1 MIEKINENLSENNAE
16 VNEAELA
23 ENETSLA
30 EIAETEREAEEG
42 KAAKNAETAKNTETQ
57 GAQVRK
63 RNVFVRFG
71 AGVKNKFSSLKTAVQ
86 ERGNELQG
94 AKKKRIAAAVGLAVL
109 VAFFVLFY
117 ALVGVAIVNLVKD
130 PQGFKTWIEGFG
142 TSSVF
147 IFIGLR
153 VVMTVFRVIPGGPL
167 QVAGGYA
174 FGTWWG
180 AVWCM
185 AGSLVGTLIIFLL
198 GKKYGTKLVGLFIS
212 PEKMRS
218 AAMLKDKKKRNV
230 FLFLMNFLPGTPK
243 DIFTWMAAISNDGA
257 VSSILVILL
266 ARIPSVVVSTWCG
279 HELMQENYVVSAV
292 VFGVL
297 LVLGI
302 VCSYAYKK
310 LSARHEARVKAQ
322 ENGEK
327 EQEEAGKEEK

>member
-1 MIEKINENLSENNAE
+1 MAEKINENFEDVCNQSIEALSAE
-16 VNEAELA
+16 PA
-23 ENETSLA
+23 ENTTETFSGS
-30 EIAETEREAEEG
+30 AET
-42 KAAKNAETAKNTETQ
+42 TITETMTAAEKQ
-57 GAQVRK
+57 RETNSAEMETKCTTTKK
-63 RNVFVRFG
+63 RNVFARLG
-71 AGVKNKFSSLKTAVQ
+71 AWIRKQFFALKSAVQ
-86 ERGNELQG
+86 ERGNELQN
-94 AKKKRIAAAVGLAVL
+94 AKKKRIAAAIG
-109 VAFFVLFY
+109 VAALIVFLVLFY
-117 ALVGVAIVNLVKD
+117 ILVGMAIVNLLED
-130 PQGFKTWIEGFG
+130 PQGFKTWIDGFG
-142 TSSVF
+142 TSSIF

-153 VVMTVFRVIPGGPL
+153 VIMTVLRVIPGGPL

-185 AGSLVGTLIIFLL
+185 AGSLIGTLIIFLL
-198 GKKYGTKLVGLFIS
+198 GKKYGTKLVGLFVS

-257 VSSILVILL
+257 FSSILVILL
-266 ARIPSVVVSTWCG
+266 ARIPSVVASTWCG

-297 LVLGI
+297 LVLGV

-310 LSARHEARVKAQ
+310 LSARHEARAKAQ
-322 ENGEK
+322 ENT
-327 EQEEAGKEEK
+327 GKEEK

>member
-1 MIEKINENLSENNAE
+1 MAEKINENFEDVCNQSIEALSAEPSENTTEHFAG
-16 VNEAELA
+16 
-23 ENETSLA
+23 S
-30 EIAETEREAEEG
+30 AET
-42 KAAKNAETAKNTETQ
+42 TITETMAAEKQ
-57 GAQVRK
+57 GETNSAEMDTK
-63 RNVFVRFG
+63 CTTTKKHNVFARLGMWIRKQFF
-71 AGVKNKFSSLKTAVQ
+71 ALKSAVQ
-86 ERGNELQG
+86 ERGNELQN
-94 AKKKRIAAAVGLAVL
+94 AKKKRIAAAIG
-109 VAFFVLFY
+109 VAALIVFLVLFY
-117 ALVGVAIVNLVKD
+117 ILVGMAIVNLVKD
-130 PQGFKTWIEGFG
+130 PRGFKTWIDGFG
-142 TSSVF
+142 TSSIF

-153 VVMTVFRVIPGGPL
+153 VIMTVLRVIPGGPL

-185 AGSLVGTLIIFLL
+185 VGSLIGTLIIFLL
-198 GKKYGTKLVGLFIS
+198 GKKYGTKLVGLFVS

-243 DIFTWMAAISNDGA
+243 DIFTWMAAISNDGEF
-257 VSSILVILL
+257 SSILVILL
-266 ARIPSVVVSTWCG
+266 ARIPSVVASTWCG

-297 LVLGI
+297 LVLGV

-322 ENGEK
+322 ENT
-327 EQEEAGKEEK
+327 GKEEK

>member
-1 MIEKINENLSENNAE
+1 MTEKINETFDNACE
-16 VNEAELA
+16 ESPVGAP
-23 ENETSLA
+23 
-30 EIAETEREAEEG
+30 EIAAGTSPEISPEIAAESERETAEQ
-42 KAAKNAETAKNTETQ
+42 TETQ
-57 GAQVRK
+57 TKCATEKK
-63 RNVFVRFG
+63 RNVFARLG
-71 AGVKNKFSSLKTAVQ
+71 AWIKKQFLALKTAVQ
-86 ERGNELQG
+86 ERGNELQN
-94 AKKKRIAAAVGLAVL
+94 AKKKRIVAAIGIAALIVFL
-109 VAFFVLFY
+109 VFFYV
-117 ALVGVAIVNLVKD
+117 LVGVAIVNLVKD

-142 TSSVF
+142 TSSIF

-153 VVMTVFRVIPGGPL
+153 VIMTVFRVIPGGPL

-185 AGSLVGTLIIFLL
+185 VGSLIGTLIIFLL

-257 VSSILVILL
+257 LSSILVILL
-266 ARIPSVVVSTWCG
+266 ARIPSVVASTWCG

-310 LSARHEARVKAQ
+310 LSARHEARAKTQ
-322 ENGEK
+322 ENT
-327 EQEEAGKEEK
+327 GKEEK